1 MQHLGIREESL
12 RVTGADT
19 PGPRLEGDD
28 SAASV
33 SAAHQASPS
42 PGVSGLRL
50 ASSARQDVILSHAA
64 CALPPNTPSPKT
76 AQIIHSPAPAS
87 ADGSGQLVMSVWW
100 LPEEDSGSQV
110 PGLPPGQDKPQR
122 RRGHCLLPDLSPALT
137 LASLSSRIAS
147 TSFVVDR
154 ESVNQTLPI
163 FIFLSRHLMF

>member
-1 MQHLGIREESL
+1 MQHLGIQEESL

-122 RRGHCLLPDLSPALT
+122 GEATACFLTSPLPSRSLACHHALLLLPLWLIE
-137 LASLSSRIAS
+137 SL
-147 TSFVVDR
+147 
-154 ESVNQTLPI
+154 
-163 FIFLSRHLMF
+163 